1 MQLSKRRSGDAGF
14 TLIELLLVMVIL
26 GVLTIPLGNLV
37 VGYFRN
43 TTQTTLRLNE
53 SHDAQIVNA
62 YWQQDVAS
70 IGIRGG
76 FDTAQQTFPL
86 QQSVN
91 TAFPCGVPA
100 GVANPFVVL
109 AWNTFDAAG
118 TATLVSVGYAT
129 ASSGTQ
135 LVRLQCTANT
145 LNSSAVIAHNLF
157 TAPTVTCAGS
167 GGSSCVAAG
176 ADVPTTISLG
186 LSVRDKAD
194 TGSPYSTTL
203 VGQRRQTT

>member
-1 MQLSKRRSGDAGF
+1 MQLSKRRGADAGF
-14 TLIELLLVMVIL
+14 TLIELLLVIVIM
-26 GVLTIPLGNLV
+26 GILTIPLGNLV
-37 VGYFRN
+37 IGYFRN

-91 TAFPCGVPA
+91 IAFPCGVPA
-100 GVANPFVVL
+100 GVTSPFVVL

-118 TATLVSVGYAT
+118 NATLVSVGYAT
-129 ASSGTQ
+129 ASSGMQ
-135 LVRLQCTANT
+135 LVRLQCTTST
-145 LNSSAVIAHNLF
+145 LDSSAVIAHNLVSV
-157 TAPTVTCAGS
+157 PTVTCAGS
-167 GGSSCVAAG
+167 GGNSCVGTG
-176 ADVPTTISLG
+176 ANVPTTISLD